1 SVGRRTLRVAKESIW
16 VGIALSIVLM
26 LIAAFGIIPAIFG
39 ALLQEVVDI
48 VAIANSLRAMRG
60 GRDELADF
68 AVLQDSTAEARP
80 QAGADSSGD
89 PAGRRCP
96 QRRSRRPAVTAPA
109 ARRHH
114 CCRTPCRWRP
124 GR

>member
-1 SVGRRTLRVAKESIW
+1 
-16 VGIALSIVLM
+16 
-26 LIAAFGIIPAIFG
+26 
-39 ALLQEVVDI
+39 LQEVVDI

-80 QAGADSSGD
+80 QAGADRSVD

-96 QRRSRRPAVTAPA
+96 RRQLADITAA
-109 ARRHH
+109 ARRVAGDPGGESLMMVMAARVHRLERLVH
-114 CCRTPCRWRP
+114 RP
-124 GR
+124 GLPRAAGVSGHGLSSLPLTRCHRRS